1 MPANQKSLRLVD
13 AYRSRLLALSDRVET
28 TARELWPRIEDLDGT
43 TWPEQMASVVTRAQ
57 TEGVRLTAGYLAAY
71 LRSESGRGTVPAI
84 DSARYAGVSRDGR
97 PLAEALRSPI
107 IGVLSSLKQGDS
119 PDKALALGLVRA
131 RRSVAFEAVQTPR
144 EALLDAI
151 EEHPRVEGFQRQVAG
166 TCGACM
172 ALSGEPNMEV
182 HPGCQCL
189 PVPKVVGVKEAIAIP
204 TGTDLFRSLTKPEQD
219 RAVGPEAAELVR
231 EGAPLKDFVKHNAQE
246 ERDDFITQ
254 RPVEQVS
261 HTTQEVNQ

>member
-151 EEHPRVEGFQRQVAG
+151 EEHPRIEGFQRQVAG

-189 PVPKVVGVKEAIAIP
+189 PVPKVSGVATAIAIP
-204 TGTDLFRSLTKPEQD
+204 TGTQLFRSLSTQQQD
-219 RAVGPEAAELVR
+219 AAVGSQAAELIR
-231 EGAPLKDFVKHNAQE
+231 EGDADLKDFVAHSRQE
-246 ERDDFITQ
+246 ERDDHITQ
-254 RPVEQVS
+254 RPVDQV
-261 HTTQEVNQ
+261 TE